1 MARSTDVASPIDGRH
16 VVIGIGGLYVALGSV
31 RALTQLP
38 LERSIASVAIVFAFI
53 AGSGAVL
60 VVGGYRLPDD
70 EIHPRFYST
79 IAWWC
84 LGGIGAILGM
94 LALYHV
100 QPDTGLTEPERSIP
114 ILTAFASVAGFG
126 VGTYDA
132 RAKTAT
138 RKLQQQ
144 NRTLERVQTQLEE
157 SNERLEQFAYVAS
170 HDLKEP
176 LRMVSSYLQ
185 LVDSRYADELDEE
198 GEEFLEYA
206 VDGAERMREM
216 IDDLL
221 EYSRVETRGEP
232 FEPVDLEAVI
242 RDVRKNLELRL
253 EETGADIAVEELPGI
268 EGDETQLRQLFQNLI
283 ANAVEYSGEGPPRV
297 TVSAERREVPSA
309 SGLGSAE
316 RRSADRPTGLRPRE
330 DGAAAATDGS
340 MWVISVSDEGIGI
353 EPDDQERIFRIFQ
366 RLHSHEEH
374 EGTGIGLA
382 LCERIAERHGGE
394 IRVDSVP
401 GEGATFS
408 VALPATREHRS
419 GAADT

>member
-1 MARSTDVASPIDGRH
+1 MARSKDVVSAVDGRH
-16 VVIGIGGLYVALGSV
+16 VVIGIGGLYVALGTARV
-31 RALTQLP
+31 LTQLP
-38 LERSIASVAIVFAFI
+38 LDRSIASVAIVFAFI

-60 VVGGYRLPDD
+60 VVGGYRLPND
-70 EIHPRFYST
+70 EIHPQFYST

-114 ILTAFASVAGFG
+114 ILTAFASAAGFG

-132 RAKTAT
+132 RARTAT
-138 RKLQQQ
+138 HTLQQQ

-221 EYSRVETRGEP
+221 EYSRIETRGEP
-232 FEPVDLEAVI
+232 FEPVDLGGVMD
-242 RDVRKNLELRL
+242 DVRKNLELRL
-253 EETGADIAVEELPGI
+253 EETDADLEVEDLPRV
-268 EGDETQLRQLFQNLI
+268 EGDASQLQQLFQNLLS
-283 ANAVEYSGEGPPRV
+283 NAVAYSGEEPPRV
-297 TVSAERREVPSA
+297 TVTAER
-309 SGLGSAE
+309 
-316 RRSADRPTGLRPRE
+316 
-330 DGAAAATDGS
+330 DGDE
-340 MWVISVSDEGIGI
+340 WIVSVSDEGIGI
-353 EPDDQERIFRIFQ
+353 DSADQKRIFRIFQ
-366 RLHSHEEH
+366 RLHSHEEY

-382 LCERIAERHGGE
+382 LCQRIVERHGGD
-394 IRVDSVP
+394 IWVDSEP
-401 GEGATFS
+401 DEGATFS
-408 VALPATREHRS
+408 VALPAAGEHRREATDMHPS
-419 GAADT
+419 T